1 MAKLTDKQKRFV
13 DEYLIDCNATQAAIR
28 AGYSEKTAYR
38 TGADNLNKPQIS
50 QAIQKRMKSKE
61 SRKIAKQDEV
71 LAFYTSIMRG
81 EPQRYQSTKQKK
93 SGDKVVEETETT
105 GSSTPKIEE
114 RISAAN
120 ELSKRYLAGSLIDE
134 AQLRKLQA
142 EADIA
147 EAKARTVTENGDKV
161 ADKVDALFDKILS
174 EVNEDDA

>member
-28 AGYSEKTAYR
+28 AGYSKKTADSIGR
-38 TGADNLNKPQIS
+38 ENLRKPLIS
-50 QAIQKRMKSKE
+50 QAIQRRMKSKE
-61 SRKIAKQDEV
+61 NRKIAKQDEV

-81 EPQRYQSTKQKK
+81 EPQRYQSTKRKK
-93 SGDKVVEETETT
+93 SGNKVVEETEVT

-147 EAKARTVTENGDKV
+147 EAKARMMTETTDVV
-161 ADKVDALFDKILS
+161 ADKVQGLFDTLL
-174 EVNEDDA
+174 EVAEDES